1 MKKMLL
7 AVIVMA
13 AAGGALYYFLQNKK
27 HSSENNFQKDL
38 IIGKWK
44 IDSLSVLKDSGKV
57 NIGWMI
63 LSMDSKENERT
74 YEIQK
79 DGSIFASLPSD
90 SVSKK
95 DTLSFSWGKSN
106 EFLFK
111 ESVTDSL
118 PESFKVVKL
127 DKSDFVLQSKDSV
140 LIYLKKI

>member
-13 AAGGALYYFLQNKK
+13 TAGGALYYFLQNKK

-44 IDSLSVLKDSGKV
+44 IDSLEIKNDSAKSD
-57 NIGWMI
+57 IG
-63 LSMDSKENERT
+63 LLLFAMDSVERQKV
-74 YEIQK
+74 YEVRN
-79 DGSIFASLPSD
+79 DGYIYASLPYD
-90 SVSKK
+90 SLSKK
-95 DTLSFSWGKSN
+95 DTSSFSWGKSN